1 MKDIQI
7 DLNKAHNNLFALLT
21 FLSRGEI
28 FQVHFI
34 ENHLK
39 QLIVLYLKV
48 FLYKEKKQDRW
59 PTNLPKCIL
68 WKPQKSIEKRLLFNE
83 DIDLLSCS
91 KVLDANNWPKM

>member
-34 ENHLK
+34 DNHLK

-48 FLYKEKKQDRW
+48 FLY
-59 PTNLPKCIL
+59 
-68 WKPQKSIEKRLLFNE
+68 IEKTG
-83 DIDLLSCS
+83 
-91 KVLDANNWPKM
+91 